1 MLYWAHGVQIMNCK
15 LLKEIS
21 AECALPRSGRLIP
34 AEPWAEAT
42 DQITSDDY
50 DVLLTEKK

>member
-1 MLYWAHGVQIMNCK
+1 MNCK

-21 AECALPRSGRLIP
+21 AECAKPRSGRLIP
-34 AEPWAEAT
+34 AWPWAEAT

-50 DVLLTEKK
+50 DVVKTEKSD